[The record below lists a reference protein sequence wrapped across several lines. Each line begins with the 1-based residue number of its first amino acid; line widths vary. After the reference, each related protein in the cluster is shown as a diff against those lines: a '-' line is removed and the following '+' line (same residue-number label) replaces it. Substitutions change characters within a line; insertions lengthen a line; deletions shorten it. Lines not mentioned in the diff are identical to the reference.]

1 MKWQSSARNRAKLR
15 ESEVSTTTIDPG
27 GYVRRMIELES
38 RGNGDECNAI
48 ERVARRIGIGPR
60 VARRIK
66 NGERKTVDVTLF
78 AKMRLAYLELCESQI
93 RKLENEIATERAKHG
108 EDHDLDDIANV
119 VASLREKLQA
129 KKEQAR

>member
-1 MKWQSSARNRAKLR
+1 M
-15 ESEVSTTTIDPG
+15 STTTIDPG

-48 ERVARRIGIGPR
+48 ERVARRIGIGSR

-66 NGERKTVDVTLF
+66 NGERKTVDVMLF
-78 AKMRLAYLELCESQI
+78 ARMRQAYVDLCESQI
-93 RKLENEIATERAKHG
+93 RKLEHEIAAERARHG
-108 EDHDLDDIANV
+108 EDDDLADIAGK
-119 VASLREKLQA
+119 VASLRDALQA